1 MKLYILLSSLFQ
13 GVLQNVTWHTC
24 KQIKFCFHTTCLRIH
39 SNGAHIKVYYWLL
52 TSTSPKSD
60 FSGDFPPS
68 LSTFPTYI
76 NMKFF
81 IRVWISKRK
90 SIRKTFRPLWG
101 KGPPQAK
108 NLLDLRIIL
117 WKIQRFWTK
126 FCKLIWLNLANWT
139 LYLSS
144 FNKITSKS
152 F

>member
-1 MKLYILLSSLFQ
+1 MQADKVLLSHNLFTYSFKWSSHKSL
-13 GVLQNVTWHTC
+13 
-24 KQIKFCFHTTCLRIH
+24 
-39 SNGAHIKVYYWLL
+39 LL
-52 TSTSPKSD
+52 TINLHFSKESD

-144 FNKITSKS
+144 FNKITSKA

>member
-1 MKLYILLSSLFQ
+1 MQADKVLLSHNLFTYSFKWGSHKSL
-13 GVLQNVTWHTC
+13 
-24 KQIKFCFHTTCLRIH
+24 
-39 SNGAHIKVYYWLL
+39 LL
-52 TSTSPKSD
+52 TINLHFFKESD

-144 FNKITSKS
+144 FNKITSKA